1 MKSKS
6 VFKSW
11 MVFAL
16 AVSICGFGFAGLAA
30 AEEETPAKAGE
41 KVGVEGTFVRVA
53 ENSEGWVVVGYRA
66 ANGAVGKEWVFFD
79 IGMTVQ
85 RGVKDQKITRDDV
98 KFVTGKGE
106 VINMATQEEYSKAAG
121 SLAAMEREALMMRD
135 SIDYFPPGADQACRI
150 GFFTDQSQPMR
161 GMAYDEVELSPNRA
175 CLGRVYFQ
183 VPGGLQLGNYN
194 LDVKFADSIVKVPV
208 EIMTKEQAKEF
219 EKKWKEA
226 EKEAKHKK

>member
-1 MKSKS
+1 MKSKTSFGNWVLIAFVVS
-6 VFKSW
+6 V
-11 MVFAL
+11 V
-16 AVSICGFGFAGLAA
+16 GFVGATAA
-30 AEEETPAKAGE
+30 DEETPAKAGE

-53 ENSEGWVVVGYRA
+53 ENAEGWVVVGYRA
-66 ANGAVGKEWVFFD
+66 ANEAVGKEWVFFD

-85 RGVKDQKITRDDV
+85 KGVKGQKITRDDL
-98 KFVTGKGE
+98 KLVTPKDE
-106 VINMATQEEYSKAAG
+106 VIDMATQEAYSKAAG
-121 SLAAMEREALMMRD
+121 SLAAMEHEANMMHD

-194 LDVKFADSIVKVPV
+194 LDVHFAESIVKVPV

-226 EKEAKHKK
+226 EKEAKHDK

>member
-1 MKSKS
+1 MKKRDYSN
-6 VFKSW
+6 VA
-11 MVFAL
+11 MVAVAVAL
-16 AVSICGFGFAGLAA
+16 VIGFGGLVAA
-30 AEEETPAKAGE
+30 DEETPAKAGE

-79 IGMTVQ
+79 IGLTVQ
-85 RGVKDQKITRDDV
+85 KGVKGEKITRDEI
-98 KFVTGKGE
+98 KLVTPKHE
-106 VINMATQEEYSKAAG
+106 VIDMATQEEYSKAAG
-121 SLAAMEREALMMRD
+121 SLAAMEREANMMHD
-135 SIDYFPPGADQACRI
+135 SIDYFPPGADQVCRI

-161 GMAYDEVELSPNRA
+161 GPVFDEVELSPNRA

-183 VPGGLQLGNYN
+183 VPGGIQLGNYN
-194 LDVKFADSIVKVPV
+194 LDVHFADSILKVPV

-226 EKEAKHKK
+226 EKEAKHEK

>member
-1 MKSKS
+1 MKYE
-6 VFKSW
+6 VTFRTW
-11 MVFAL
+11 T
-16 AVSICGFGFAGLAA
+16 AVLAA
-30 AEEETPAKAGE
+30 VLVFGLGTVATASDETPAKAGE

-85 RGVKDQKITRDDV
+85 RGVKGQKITRDDV
-98 KFVTGKGE
+98 KFVTGKGK
-106 VINMATQEEYSKAAG
+106 VIDMATQEEYSKAAG

-135 SIDYFPPGADQACRI
+135 SIDYFPAGANQACRI
-150 GFFTDQSQPMR
+150 GFFTDVSQPMR
-161 GMAYDEVELSPNRA
+161 GPAFDEVELSPNRA
-175 CLGRVYFQ
+175 CMGRVYFH

-194 LDVKFADSIVKVPV
+194 LDVKFADSIVKVPI